1 MRNFSKLNID
11 LRGHTSGHVKT
22 FCPFCHE
29 QRHDKRDKSLS
40 VDIDKGLYKCHYCDA
55 QGYVPDEDEERRK
68 EERRQRREKKQNQLP
83 QKGTHHRPDWHPE
96 FLIRNCINQTDAQP
110 LINYLTN
117 TRKLTIETLQQA
129 RISLPYIQMDKVF
142 GASSNATEK
151 VFEAKPTVFCST
163 DDVLSQKAAIDGG
176 DCREARLPAGS
187 VSNGDS
193 GDSHTPSGEGF
204 SGFCQNKSL
213 ARVIAFNYFDHNIL
227 INTKFRT
234 LSKDFRLV
242 PKAELIPYNVDAIL
256 RKEICYITEG
266 EFDCLTL
273 VQCGFPETIS
283 VPNGAQKN
291 LSWMDRFVET
301 HFDDK
306 TRIVLALDND
316 EKGRMLK
323 DELLRRLGEERC
335 RLVTW
340 SDDCKDANEELC
352 KHGAESLKLRVESA
366 AEIPLSGIQT
376 VEDVES
382 SLDELFQNGKQHGAE
397 MQLGGMDRLITFE
410 TGRYMVATGRP
421 GDGKSEFVDEIC
433 LRLCLLHGWKV
444 AYFSPENTPITYH
457 LAKLI
462 EKLTGYAFQHRGKM
476 TWELYGGCKRWI
488 SENICHVLPGTDID
502 PTIDEFNADYQHAV
516 EDKTDRYTLPA
527 ILEKARQAISRRG
540 VRILVI
546 DPLNNIEPDSGMEDL
561 KWDRKVNAELRRFA
575 RKYHCLVILVAH
587 PRKVNRANL
596 DGKKRRV
603 EMNDINGSAD
613 FGNMTDFCI
622 SVDRDDDLKV
632 VSIYVDKVKF
642 KHLGTRGV
650 FYFHYDEL
658 SGRYV
663 PCELERVPKGI
674 EIDEGPVHG
683 RPGTLCVRNAIGV
696 KFYKTTDWRNFN
708 IRWVNELGEPTL
720 PDLLDRSGSNGLN
733 CSSGSSSSS
742 GFPQDLFGQT

>member
-68 EERRQRREKKQNQLP
+68 EERRRRREQKQNQLP
-83 QKGTHHRPDWHPE
+83 QKGQHTRPDWHPE
-96 FLIRNCINQTDAQP
+96 FLTLAPQILQYFASRG
-110 LINYLTN
+110 LT
-117 TRKLTIETLQQA
+117 RETLYQA
-129 RISLPYIQMDKVF
+129 KVT
-142 GASSNATEK
+142 SPWTEL
-151 VFEAKPTVFCST
+151 FSPSRPT
-163 DDVLSQKAAIDGG
+163 Q
-176 DCREARLPAGS
+176 
-187 VSNGDS
+187 
-193 GDSHTPSGEGF
+193 
-204 SGFCQNKSL
+204 
-213 ARVIAFNYFDHNIL
+213 VIAFNYFDHHIL
-227 INTKFRT
+227 INVKYRT
-234 LSKDFRLV
+234 LDKEFRLV

-273 VQCGFPETIS
+273 IQCGFPESIS

-291 LSWMDRFVET
+291 LAWMDRFVET

-306 TRIVLALDND
+306 TRIILALDND

-340 SDDCKDANEELC
+340 SDDCKDANEELM
-352 KHGAESLKLRVESA
+352 KHGAESVRQRVERA

-382 SLDELFQNGKQHGAE
+382 SLDELFLNGKQHGAA

-410 TGRYMVATGRP
+410 TGRYMVTTGRP
-421 GDGKSEFVDEIC
+421 G
-433 LRLCLLHGWKV
+433 
-444 AYFSPENTPITYH
+444 
-457 LAKLI
+457 
-462 EKLTGYAFQHRGKM
+462 
-476 TWELYGGCKRWI
+476 
-488 SENICHVLPGTDID
+488 
-502 PTIDEFNADYQHAV
+502 
-516 EDKTDRYTLPA
+516 
-527 ILEKARQAISRRG
+527 
-540 VRILVI
+540 
-546 DPLNNIEPDSGMEDL
+546 
-561 KWDRKVNAELRRFA
+561 
-575 RKYHCLVILVAH
+575 
-587 PRKVNRANL
+587 

-622 SVDRDDDLKV
+622 AVDRDDDLKV

-650 FYFHYDEL
+650 FHFHYDEL

-663 PCELERVPKGI
+663 PCELERVPGGI
-674 EIDEGPVHG
+674 EVAEGPVPG
-683 RPGTLCVRNAIGV
+683 RPGTLCVRSAGGV
-696 KFYKTTDWRNFN
+696 KYYKTTDWRYFN
-708 IRWVNELGEPTL
+708 VRWVDENGEAHL
-720 PDLLDRSGSNGLN
+720 PNLPNTQN
-733 CSSGSSSSS
+733 V
-742 GFPQDLFGQT
+742 F

>member
-68 EERRQRREKKQNQLP
+68 EERRRRREQKQNQLP
-83 QKGTHHRPDWHPE
+83 QKGQHTRPDWHPE
-96 FLIRNCINQTDAQP
+96 FLTLAPQILQYFASRG
-110 LINYLTN
+110 LT
-117 TRKLTIETLQQA
+117 RETLYQA
-129 RISLPYIQMDKVF
+129 KVT
-142 GASSNATEK
+142 SPWTEL
-151 VFEAKPTVFCST
+151 FSPSRPT
-163 DDVLSQKAAIDGG
+163 Q
-176 DCREARLPAGS
+176 
-187 VSNGDS
+187 
-193 GDSHTPSGEGF
+193 
-204 SGFCQNKSL
+204 
-213 ARVIAFNYFDHNIL
+213 VIAFNYFDHHIL
-227 INTKFRT
+227 INVKYRT
-234 LSKDFRLV
+234 LDKEFRLV

-273 VQCGFPETIS
+273 IQCGFPECIS

-291 LSWMDRFVET
+291 LAWMDRFVET

-306 TRIVLALDND
+306 TRIILALDND
-316 EKGRMLK
+316 EKGGMLK

-340 SDDCKDANEELC
+340 SDDCKDANEELM
-352 KHGAESLKLRVESA
+352 KHGAESVRQRVERA

-382 SLDELFQNGKQHGAE
+382 SLDELFLNGKQHGAA

-410 TGRYMVATGRP
+410 TGRYMVTTGRP

-462 EKLTGYAFQHRGKM
+462 EKLTGYAFQQRGKM

-516 EDKTDRYTLPA
+516 EDRTDRYTLPA

-622 SVDRDDDLKV
+622 AVDRDDDLKV

-650 FYFHYDEL
+650 FHFHYDEL

-663 PCELERVPKGI
+663 PCELERVPVGI
-674 EIDEGPVHG
+674 EVSEGPVPG
-683 RPGTLCVRNAIGV
+683 RPGTLCVRSAGGV
-696 KFYKTTDWRNFN
+696 KYYKTIDWRYFN
-708 IRWVNELGEPTL
+708 VRWVDENGEAHL
-720 PDLLDRSGSNGLN
+720 PNLPNSQND
-733 CSSGSSSSS
+733 
-742 GFPQDLFGQT
+742 F

>member
-1 MRNFSKLNID
+1 MRNFSKLNINIQ
-11 LRGHTSGHVKT
+11 GKTSGHVKT

-29 QRHDKRDKSLS
+29 NRHDQRDKSLS
-40 VDIDKGLYKCHYCDA
+40 VDIDKGLYKCFYCGA

-83 QKGTHHRPDWHPE
+83 PRGAFQRPAWNPQLLNLPAPILDY
-96 FLIRNCINQTDAQP
+96 FASRGLTQQTLLD
-110 LINYLTN
+110 
-117 TRKLTIETLQQA
+117 A
-129 RISLPYIQMDKVF
+129 RI
-142 GASSNATEK
+142 T
-151 VFEAKPTVFCST
+151 
-163 DDVLSQKAAIDGG
+163 SQ
-176 DCREARLPAGS
+176 
-187 VSNGDS
+187 NG
-193 GDSHTPSGEGF
+193 EI
-204 SGFCQNKSL
+204 C
-213 ARVIAFNYFDHNIL
+213 FNYFDHNIL

-234 LSKDFRLV
+234 LDKHFHLI
-242 PKAELIPYNVDAIL
+242 PKADLIPYNIDSIL
-256 RKEICYITEG
+256 RKDICYITEG

-291 LSWMDRFVET
+291 LSFMDRFVET
-301 HFDDK
+301 HFEDK

-316 EKGRMLK
+316 EKGKMLK
-323 DELLRRLGEERC
+323 EELLRRLGEERC
-335 RLVTW
+335 RLVSW
-340 SDDCKDANEELC
+340 SDDCKDANEELT
-352 KHGAESLKLRVESA
+352 KHGVESVVLRVKSA
-366 AEIPLSGIQT
+366 EEIPLSGIQT
-376 VEDVES
+376 LEDVES

-397 MQLGGMDRLITFE
+397 MHFGDFDKLITFE
-410 TGRYMVATGRP
+410 TGRYMVTTGRP

-462 EKLTGYAFQHRGKM
+462 EKLTGYAFQNRGRM

-488 SENICHVLPGTDID
+488 TENICHVLPGTDID

-516 EDKTDRYTLPA
+516 EDKSDRYTLPA

-546 DPLNNIEPDSGMEDL
+546 DPLNNIELEPGLEDL
-561 KWDRKVNAELRRFA
+561 KWDRMVNAELRRFA

-622 SVDRDDDLKV
+622 SVDRDDDLHV

-650 FYFHYDEL
+650 FHFHYDEL

-663 PCELERVPKGI
+663 PCTLERVPNGM
-674 EIDEGPVHG
+674 EIPEGAVAG
-683 RPGTLCVRNAIGV
+683 RQGTICVKSAAGV
-696 KFYKTTDWRNFN
+696 KYYKTTDWRNFN
-708 IRWVNELGEPTL
+708 IRWVNE
-720 PDLLDRSGSNGLN
+720 NGDPMLEEMIN
-733 CSSGSSSSS
+733 R
-742 GFPQDLFGQT
+742 